1 MQNRELRFNKEKF
14 TNIKV
19 QLILILLLGFI
30 LRFYHIDK
38 FGIWSD
44 EEVSILTANGQY
56 YDINSLP
63 KVLTITFCKMK
74 IL

>member
-30 LRFYHIDK
+30 LRFYHIDRY
-38 FGIWSD
+38 GIWGD
-44 EEVSILTANGQY
+44 EESVY
-56 YDINSLP
+56 
-63 KVLTITFCKMK
+63 
-74 IL
+74 

>member
-44 EEVSILTANGQY
+44 EEVSII
-56 YDINSLP
+56 D
-63 KVLTITFCKMK
+63 C
-74 IL
+74 